1 MSVLTYPSVDA
12 ALADA
17 LARAQALRERACDA
31 LAERELGV
39 LCRLIEAVRIEL
51 AAGAGAG
58 AEAHAVD
65 GDAVHHTGAV
75 QPLPPLTPRESE
87 VLQLITCGLSN
98 KEIAETLGIAERT
111 AAFHVG
117 NVLSKL
123 GADGRVEAVRIAF
136 QAGWLALA

>member
-1 MSVLTYPSVDA
+1 MAVLTYASVDA

-17 LARAQALRERACDA
+17 LARAQALRERASDA
-31 LAERELGV
+31 LAERELAV
-39 LCRLIEAVRIEL
+39 LCQLIEAVRIEL
-51 AAGAGAG
+51 VAGAGAD
-58 AEAHAVD
+58 AHAVD

-87 VLQLITCGLSN
+87 VLQLITRGLSN
-98 KEIAETLGIAERT
+98 KEIAEALGIAERT